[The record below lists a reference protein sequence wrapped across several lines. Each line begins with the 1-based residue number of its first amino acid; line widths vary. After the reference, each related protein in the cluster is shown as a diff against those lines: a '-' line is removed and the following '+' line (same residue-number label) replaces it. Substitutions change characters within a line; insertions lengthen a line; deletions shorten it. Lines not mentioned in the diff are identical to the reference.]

1 MHLVYYC
8 TWPLTDYIDRVC
20 AQYVS
25 FDVLQGYPFHWKSC
39 HTDYIDKVRKSY
51 HTDYIDKVHH
61 QYVSFD
67 ALHAYL
73 FVSMP
78 CHTAYIDKI

>member
-1 MHLVYYC
+1 MSEMKPNS
-8 TWPLTDYIDRVC
+8 TWPLTDY
-20 AQYVS
+20 
-25 FDVLQGYPFHWKSC
+25 
-39 HTDYIDKVRKSY
+39 TDYIDKVRKSY

-73 FVSMP
+73 FVRMP

>member
-1 MHLVYYC
+1 MGNTSYDLN
-8 TWPLTDYIDRVC
+8 IDGL
-20 AQYVS
+20 A
-25 FDVLQGYPFHWKSC
+25 
-39 HTDYIDKVRKSY
+39 VRKSY

-73 FVSMP
+73 FVRMP
-78 CHTAYIDKI
+78 RHTAYIDKI